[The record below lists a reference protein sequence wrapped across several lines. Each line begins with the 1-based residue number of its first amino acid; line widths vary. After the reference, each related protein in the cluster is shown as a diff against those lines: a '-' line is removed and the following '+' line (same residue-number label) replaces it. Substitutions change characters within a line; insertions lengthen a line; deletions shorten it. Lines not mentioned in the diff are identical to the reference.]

1 MHRAREIWQIFI
13 LLFWT
18 IHCLLWTVS
27 TFKAFNPSL
36 MTSWPNFLWDIFAIQ
51 ANSFAHSSI
60 LHLHPHT
67 LYMFTMVS
75 PIYWYLWG
83 FFVGWLTVHSF
94 VVFHA
99 QHMGKCAVQIQSL
112 TLISLQIML
121 SFYIVSSAGHVI
133 YHYMLRF
140 LDFRSEHGQNISC
153 IPDKK
158 CVYSTSCSMNFLL
171 SCCLYYICIC
181 VAFIKCFEPA
191 LIVEKGTKEF
201 NTVVIMTITIFQQ
214 YSSFWL
220 SVVLVG

>member
-1 MHRAREIWQIFI
+1 MRYICYSSKLFCSLFNSSSSSTHFVHVHHGVTHLLI
-13 LLFWT
+13 LVGF
-18 IHCLLWTVS
+18 
-27 TFKAFNPSL
+27 
-36 MTSWPNFLWDIFAIQ
+36 
-51 ANSFAHSSI
+51 
-60 LHLHPHT
+60 
-67 LYMFTMVS
+67 
-75 PIYWYLWG
+75 

-214 YSSFWL
+214 YSSF
-220 SVVLVG
+220 